1 MQSLN
6 PSTRTQWHTSC
17 VLRLM
22 KKTDDQLKRDIET
35 ELSWDPKVNSAE
47 VGVTVNE
54 GAVSLL
60 GTVDTYAQK
69 WAAEEATKRVA
80 GVRSVAQDLT
90 VKIQN
95 EHRRSD
101 SDIAQAIQS
110 ALQWDVLVPN
120 EVIATVQ
127 NGTVTLEGAVAWNF
141 QRQSAERAL
150 RNLPGVINV
159 VNSVTIKPET
169 SVAQIKEK
177 VEAALKRQ
185 AHADAKSIRVDLSGG
200 MVTLTGYASSWQ
212 AIEDAASAAW
222 SAPGVTQVIDQ
233 VKKQM
238 TI

>member
-1 MQSLN
+1 
-6 PSTRTQWHTSC
+6 
-17 VLRLM
+17 M